1 MARQGWPGPPKSAI
15 RGPSQ
20 GSGRSLVLT
29 AQGPHGR
36 PGFLATLRGGTL
48 LNYIRAKILAGKKWP
63 GVKFCPAGLR
73 EFSGGPSPDFAKNPG
88 QTQAALGGGVPA
100 WDARGTGGT
109 DPLGGNHRCVTR
121 L

>member
-1 MARQGWPGPPKSAI
+1 MAGPGHRGPPKSAI

-36 PGFLATLRGGTL
+36 PGFLATFEGGGP
-48 LNYIRAKILAGKKWP
+48 LNYIRTAISAGKKWP
-63 GVKFCPAGLR
+63 ASNSAHRDLENFQ
-73 EFSGGPSPDFAKNPG
+73 GGPSPDFAKNPG